1 MRTKKIKILSYLF
14 STGVA
19 IGVATTRLL
28 AGTFTADFDDGLVP
42 PGTSVSGSAVVEADG
57 GVGNTGALK
66 LTKAVNGETGS
77 FIIEDLDPGVTDGV
91 NSLTVDFKVRVG
103 GGTTTPAD
111 GFSFCASP

>member
-91 NSLTVDFKVRVG
+91 HHGGGGAVEEPAVG
-103 GGTTTPAD
+103 GQLRWGGEAV
-111 GFSFCASP
+111 